1 MDLDRSPSQMA
12 AESAASI
19 RALNH
24 RTRTAD
30 EDWQYPGDAY
40 NVVGNLSELAMM
52 LPQALDQIT
61 RLVNDLNETGR
72 LRSDKDTLDSDL
84 GEVFY
89 GLDAARNAAN
99 QLYGALNRAHQGLGP
114 LGYRD

>member
-24 RTRTAD
+24 RTQTAGD
-30 EDWQYPGDAY
+30 DWQYPGDAY

-52 LPQALDQIT
+52 LPQALDQIGALVE
-61 RLVNDLNETGR
+61 RLDQGGN
-72 LRSDKDTLDSDL
+72 LRSDKDTLADDLDST
-84 GEVFY
+84 Y
-89 GLDAARNAAN
+89 GGLADAHDAAKK
-99 QLYGALNRAHQGLGP
+99 LHEALNRAHQGLGP